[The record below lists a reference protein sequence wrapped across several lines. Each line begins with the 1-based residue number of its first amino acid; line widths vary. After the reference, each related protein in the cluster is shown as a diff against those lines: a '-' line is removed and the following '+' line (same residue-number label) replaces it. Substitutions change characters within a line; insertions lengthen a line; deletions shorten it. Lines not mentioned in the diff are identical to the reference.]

1 MYPMMLYNIPSEP
14 MKMNK
19 LKQILNCFPE
29 GVHTEDSAEADTEK
43 TRTRQKVHQ
52 LSLDEI

>member
-1 MYPMMLYNIPSEP
+1 
-14 MKMNK
+14 MNK